1 MLLKSSF
8 SNSATAF
15 PAIQLK
21 TKNLQT
27 QGNIIWFFWNLAHR
41 HIFENTFLNI
51 WSSVCFPPGSRERAT
66 LTLYQGTIRQCSS
79 WSSGQA
85 ESGTVAWTSRSMP
98 KNLQVPLRN
107 RFRNRSWTSTSTWS
121 FAEKHFC
128 AEKHVIAEKHDWCA
142 EKHWSLSSSV
152 AQGDRHGVS
161 PGIPLPVF
169 LRVVRLNPNV
179 SPLRV
184 AIHCFSESLQSSV
197 QYERVAGCASHL
209 QPASIGPFGW
219 ERP

>member
-1 MLLKSSF
+1 MFAFLLEAEKEQLLLFTKELSG
-8 SNSATAF
+8 SA
-15 PAIQLK
+15 PAD
-21 TKNLQT
+21 
-27 QGNIIWFFWNLAHR
+27 
-41 HIFENTFLNI
+41 
-51 WSSVCFPPGSRERAT
+51 
-66 LTLYQGTIRQCSS
+66 
-79 WSSGQA
+79 SGQA
-85 ESGTVAWTSRSMP
+85 ESGTVAGTSRSMP

-209 QPASIGPFGW
+209 QPASMGPFGW